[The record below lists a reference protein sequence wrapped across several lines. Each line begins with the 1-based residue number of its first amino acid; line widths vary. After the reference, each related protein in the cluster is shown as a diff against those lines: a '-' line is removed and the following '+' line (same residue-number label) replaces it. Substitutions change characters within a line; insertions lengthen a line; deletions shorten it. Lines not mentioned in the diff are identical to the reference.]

1 MGISEYAHL
10 YPGWR
15 SSDPPPIKGKSGEL
29 WKKAGGKTGLS
40 PRRSNWS
47 KRFFKIEGPML
58 QYYDTPALS
67 SMSGL
72 KTTDGNEVDD
82 SNEADTTARKPIWEA
97 HIASAKVDSESG
109 VLICGVG
116 FDKKAQRDV
125 LEVSP

>member
-1 MGISEYAHL
+1 
-10 YPGWR
+10 
-15 SSDPPPIKGKSGEL
+15 
-29 WKKAGGKTGLS
+29 
-40 PRRSNWS
+40 
-47 KRFFKIEGPML
+47 ML

-125 LEVSP
+125 LEVSFPPNPDPDPNPNPNPNPNSNPNPDWRSLSQTVS